1 MPGEPPRSDRTR
13 KTQQEKPAPLSPGG
27 AHTRRQLMK
36 AGAGLGLLG
45 VVGYLF
51 IQSRNEE
58 TAAGGSLLG
67 TVPDDVDFIVHGN
80 GGRLLSDERFQ
91 TAVDEQLQAT
101 VVEQLQI
108 PVDESLTSESDTH
121 DSPDTET
128 VGQDSPDTETMG
140 QDSSD
145 ADTVRGLFDAIER
158 RTAIDPRDT
167 GDVTAF
173 GAAGD
178 EASNY
183 AAIRFESN
191 ADPQA
196 VAQRLG
202 DQNVLLDTVEYRGYE
217 LWIVGHRNFIWDLV
231 LSHLD
236 GDEFVLGTRP
246 EVEDTIDLQEDGTGG
261 ITGDVRQAFSTAAD
275 GFLRGGFVVPDSLLE
290 SLDLPIIGEQ
300 FADRI
305 EYGYGTVAE
314 EPAGELQ
321 LTLQTTSSSAAEDVE
336 QTVNAL
342 SLIDT
347 ETIAS
352 VVDLDPEI
360 MDLMT
365 AVLEDISVETEGP
378 AVEIRVPDG
387 FRIAA
392 IAVSY
397 LLAESRG

>member
-1 MPGEPPRSDRTR
+1 
-13 KTQQEKPAPLSPGG
+13 
-27 AHTRRQLMK
+27 MK

-45 VVGYLF
+45 VVGYLL
-51 IQSRNEE
+51 IQSRSEE
-58 TAAGGSLLG
+58 TPADGSLLG

-91 TAVDEQLQAT
+91 TAVDEQLQT
-101 VVEQLQI
+101 TGVEQLQI
-108 PVDESLTSESDTH
+108 TVGKQVQTGIDDDLQNPVDESLTSESDTQN
-121 DSPDTET
+121 SPDTDT
-128 VGQDSPDTETMG
+128 VG
-140 QDSSD
+140 
-145 ADTVRGLFDAIER
+145 GLFDAIER
-158 RTAIDPRDT
+158 RTAIDPRET

-173 GAAGD
+173 GAARNG
-178 EASNY
+178 SGNY

-217 LWIVGHRNFIWDLV
+217 LWVVGHRNFVWDLV

-246 EVEDTIDLQEDGTGG
+246 EVEDTIDLREDDTGG
-261 ITGDVRQAFSTAAD
+261 VTGDVGQAFSTAAD
-275 GFLRGGFVVPDSLLE
+275 GFLRGGFVLPDSLLE

-392 IAVSY
+392 IGVSY
-397 LLAESRG
+397 LLTESRG